1 MTLSPREWDVLTGQV
16 GRSDDLAKA
25 LVAAIDKT
33 SKTVD
38 VVRYENDRRIVV
50 GTAEVE
56 VVDGDVHAT
65 FVINSGSI
73 SKRFGTIGPFSIGEA
88 KPPKSVLPVDKIGGI
103 PLDDF
108 DRAVHVGNGQFVIPE
123 DTDCNSLDCTYNE
136 PHKHGFACTSG
147 CSCNRHGRVD

>member
-1 MTLSPREWDVLTGQV
+1 MSLSPREWDILTGQV

-25 LVAAIDKT
+25 LVAAIENPKT

-38 VVRYENDRRIVV
+38 VVRYENDKRIVV

-65 FVINSGSI
+65 FVINSSSI

-88 KPPKSVLPVDKIGGI
+88 K
-103 PLDDF
+103 
-108 DRAVHVGNGQFVIPE
+108 Q
-123 DTDCNSLDCTYNE
+123 DCNSLDCTYNE